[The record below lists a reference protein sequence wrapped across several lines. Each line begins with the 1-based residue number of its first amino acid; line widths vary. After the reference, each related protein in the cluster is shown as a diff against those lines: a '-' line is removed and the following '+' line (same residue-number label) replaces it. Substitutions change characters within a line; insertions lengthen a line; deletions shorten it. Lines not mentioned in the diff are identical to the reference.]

1 MTSTLVLV
9 IQPTHQVG
17 PENNYLT
24 YYMYKIQMGLSIGF
38 QLNWPSCNTMN
49 SWYTWCV
56 HTY

>member
-24 YYMYKIQMGLSIGF
+24 YYMYTIQMGLSIGF
-38 QLNWPSCNTMN
+38 QLN
-49 SWYTWCV
+49 
-56 HTY
+56 